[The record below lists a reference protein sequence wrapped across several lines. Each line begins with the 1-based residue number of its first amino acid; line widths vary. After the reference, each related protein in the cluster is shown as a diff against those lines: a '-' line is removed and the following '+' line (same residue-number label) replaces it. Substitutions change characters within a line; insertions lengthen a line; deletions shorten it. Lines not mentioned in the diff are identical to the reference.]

1 MSYFPPGFSL
11 SLSQFG
17 AFFSPYWSLIVV
29 WFDLIGRQRRCQWNI
44 NRWLTSREFNHGPTT
59 RRRKSCQIDSP
70 KNWRVTRGQTNEHR
84 LPPPIK
90 NLRIELHLVRR
101 AGPFITQLIV
111 HLHSWNFSPFTFD
124 YWGVMCYYCS
134 YFCIFF
140 FKILAEYFMR
150 VMVGF
155 LTNNLT
161 RALTGLRS

>member
-1 MSYFPPGFSL
+1 MCFTPPPSQLTTLHWPNPNMQISMQMSYFPPGFSL
-11 SLSQFG
+11 SIWRV
-17 AFFSPYWSLIVV
+17 FFPYWSLIVV

-124 YWGVMCYYCS
+124 YYICVFD
-134 YFCIFF
+134 YF
-140 FKILAEYFMR
+140 
-150 VMVGF
+150 
-155 LTNNLT
+155 
-161 RALTGLRS
+161 